1 MNMVYISFTIAC
13 LGACNSAYV
22 HVRCNVPLQ
31 TQPDT
36 QPYLTHEDMNA
47 DYPRFGSISDVHL
60 DPAHKEMLMVGL
72 LTYVV

>member
-1 MNMVYISFTIAC
+1 MNMVYISFTIA

-22 HVRCNVPLQ
+22 HVRCNFPFQ

-47 DYPRFGSISDVHL
+47 DYPWFGSISDVHI
-60 DPAHKEMLMVGL
+60 DPAQKEMLMVGL